1 MEDINARLEELV
13 SINVKVSGLAK
24 KVNELSKGNQSR

>member
-1 MEDINARLEELV
+1 MYMEDINARLEELA

-24 KVNELSKGNQSR
+24 KVNE

>member
-1 MEDINARLEELV
+1 MYMEDINARLEELV

-24 KVNELSKGNQSR
+24 KVNE